1 MKYLLPTFLV
11 LPVMEL
17 YFLIQVGG
25 SIGPLNTIAL
35 VFLTAIAGFM
45 LVKSQGFKAITR
57 AKEKLTRG
65 ELPTEEIFTGL
76 FLVISGVLLITPGFV
91 TDSIGFFFLIP
102 QVRKGLFFIIP
113 QFITVSP
120 FEKSKPNQPNRDW
133 IEGEYEKKE

>member
-35 VFLTAIAGFM
+35 VFLTAVVGFM

-57 AKEKLTRG
+57 AKEKLIMG

-113 QFITVSP
+113 QFITVNP

-133 IEGEYEKKE
+133 IEGEYEKEE

>member
-35 VFLTAIAGFM
+35 VFLTAIVGFM

-57 AKEKLTRG
+57 AKEKLIMG

-113 QFITVSP
+113 QFITVNP

-133 IEGEYEKKE
+133 IEGEYEKEE